1 MLKSLFLSLMLCV
14 SVLCNADTLHVYF
27 PTDEAFLNAAAQ
39 KQLDKIVEKLKGE
52 KSVSVIGY
60 ADERGDAYYN
70 DMLSWRRAQSVGKYL
85 QEKGLA
91 AGDIKMLIG
100 KGEISRQETNAHKQ
114 REDRRVDIVT
124 GIQKMPEPIK
134 DPPKPKPSPPPP
146 PPVVKEAEVD
156 LDKVKEG
163 ETIAL
168 NNIQF
173 LPGSP
178 IVRQDSKPEL
188 ENLYNELKDNDIK
201 IQIEGHVCCYADD
214 KLSVERAQTVFDY
227 LKEKGISTKRMSYKG
242 FSNTRPLVPE
252 LSEDDKATNR
262 RVEIRVVKK

>member
-1 MLKSLFLSLMLCV
+1 
-14 SVLCNADTLHVYF
+14 
-27 PTDEAFLNAAAQ
+27 
-39 KQLDKIVEKLKGE
+39 LDKIVEKLKGE
-52 KSVSVIGY
+52 RSVSVIGY

-91 AGDIKMLIG
+91 AGDIKLLIG
-100 KGEISRQETNAHKQ
+100 KGEINRQETNVHKQ

-124 GIQKMPEPIK
+124 GIPKMPEPVK
-134 DPPKPKPSPPPP
+134 EPPKPKPQPPP
-146 PPVVKEAEVD
+146 PPVVKEEEID
-156 LDKVKEG
+156 LEKVKEG

-178 IVRQDSKPEL
+178 IVRPDSRPEL
-188 ENLYNELKDNDIK
+188 QNLYDELKDNDIK

-214 KLSVERAQTVFDY
+214 KLSVERAQAVYDY
-227 LKEKGISTKRMSYKG
+227 LREKGISTKRMSYKG

-252 LSEDDKATNR
+252 LSEDDMAANR
-262 RVEIRVVKK
+262 RVEIRVMKK